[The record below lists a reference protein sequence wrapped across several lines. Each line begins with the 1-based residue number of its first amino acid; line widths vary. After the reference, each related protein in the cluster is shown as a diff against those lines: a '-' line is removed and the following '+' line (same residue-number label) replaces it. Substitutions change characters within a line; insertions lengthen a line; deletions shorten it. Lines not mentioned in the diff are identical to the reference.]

1 MNIVI
6 LSTYP
11 PRECGIASFS
21 KDLRDNLVSID
32 ENVSIIAIT
41 DAKNSYDYPKEVIF
55 EVSQDEKESFRE
67 AADFV
72 NQSSADVV
80 IIQHEY
86 GIFGGDD
93 GSYVLEFANHLKKP
107 FVATTHT
114 VLLEPTFGQKNV
126 LSRLGAA
133 ANGIVCMTKR
143 SAKLLSK
150 VYSVPEHKIRV
161 IPHGVPFF
169 EPKGRDEL
177 KQKYG
182 YTGRTI
188 VSTFGLIG
196 PGKGIENCIKAISE
210 LVPHHPDILYL
221 VLGKTHPNIIKK
233 YGESYRA
240 SLVSLVEE
248 LGLTDN
254 VKFINE
260 FLSLDKLGDYLYM
273 TDVYV
278 TPYPN
283 KNQAVSGT
291 LTYAVGCGRA
301 IVSTPYEY
309 ALEILGDGRGLIAQ
323 NSDDPKELAFLIEK
337 IINDPAL
344 KQSLEN
350 KAQELGKKMSWNN
363 VAKLYRSFLEE
374 LIAFADSKIKEV
386 VSDERSLL

>member
-21 KDLRDNLVSID
+21 KDIRDNLVSIG
-32 ENVSIIAIT
+32 ESVGIIAIT
-41 DAKNSYDYPKEVIF
+41 DANNSYDYPEEVIF
-55 EVSQDEKESFRE
+55 KVSQDEKESFRA

-72 NQSSADVV
+72 NRSLTDVV

-93 GSYVLEFANHLKKP
+93 GSYVLEFANYLKKP
-107 FVATTHT
+107 FIVTTHT
-114 VLLEPTFGQKNV
+114 VLLEPTDGQCRR
-126 LSRLGAA
+126 LSELGEAA
-133 ANGIVCMTKR
+133 SGIVCMTKR
-143 SAKLLSK
+143 SKGLLNK
-150 VYSVPEHKIRV
+150 IYNIPESKIRV

-169 EPKGRDEL
+169 QPKDRDEL

-182 YTGRTI
+182 YAGRTI

-210 LVPHHPDILYL
+210 LIPRHPDMLYL
-221 VLGKTHPNIIKK
+221 VLGKTHPNIIRK

-240 SLVSLVEE
+240 SLVNLVEE
-248 LGLTDN
+248 LKLSNN
-254 VKFINE
+254 VEFINE

-309 ALEILGDGRGLIAQ
+309 ALEILSNGRGLIAQ
-323 NSDDPKELAFLIEK
+323 DSNDPKELAFLIEK

-344 KQSLEN
+344 KQSLER
-350 KAQELGKKMSWNN
+350 KAQELGQSMSWNN
-363 VAKLYRSFLEE
+363 VAKLYKSFLEE
-374 LIAFADSKIKEV
+374 LVAFAN
-386 VSDERSLL
+386 